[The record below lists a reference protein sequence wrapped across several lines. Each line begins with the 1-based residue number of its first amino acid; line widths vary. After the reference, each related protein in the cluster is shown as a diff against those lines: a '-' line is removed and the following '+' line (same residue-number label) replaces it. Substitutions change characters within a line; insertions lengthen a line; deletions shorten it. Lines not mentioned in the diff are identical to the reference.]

1 MKESKQTFRSR
12 YNIVYFIDGLGM
24 GGAERLMVPI
34 LTNLNRDLFEPRVCV
49 FKVKGGNPI
58 ADELRANGIPVD
70 LLPIPYLRDLTAVP
84 RLWNYLKTR
93 QADLVHTQLEY
104 AATLGSFAS
113 RLRGLPNVCTI
124 HTMPSQDMSVR
135 WKAHQQLEWFSL
147 KWFCDRVIS
156 VSEEARQYHIAVSR
170 SAPEKVITLYNGIDL
185 TPYQSLDNRLE
196 RESARREFGIP
207 LDAVALVTVA
217 VLREAKGI
225 QFMLRAMPA
234 VLRSFP
240 NAYYLV
246 VGGGDYRPALEEE
259 AKRAGVQTNV
269 VFAGTRSDIPRLLA
283 AGDLFILPT
292 LTEALP
298 TVLAEAM
305 AARLPIVASAVGG
318 VPEMIVND
326 ANGILVSAGNIN
338 DLENAAV
345 KLLSD
350 PALRRQMGEAGW
362 RIVNQKFNIK
372 TQVRQL
378 EQLYMDLI
386 AAYQKRGRRLSASR
400 G

>member
-1 MKESKQTFRSR
+1 
-12 YNIVYFIDGLGM
+12 M